1 MNFQNSSTF
10 KKIIL
15 KNDSQTNK
23 LILHVTE
30 CVSNKEYGTG
40 SWIFAFCV
48 WIMFFLL
55 MVYPLI
61 CCRWLEKDAVNC
73 SRGSTVTTCHPTQA
87 GRLTQACPCCY
98 R

>member
-48 WIMFFLL
+48 WIMFFFTNGISTDLL
-55 MVYPLI
+55 QVAWERRSQL
-61 CCRWLEKDAVNC
+61 
-73 SRGSTVTTCHPTQA
+73 
-87 GRLTQACPCCY
+87 
-98 R
+98 